1 MQRQAQ
7 NKKPPRRSSQ
17 RARHVSS
24 AIPHR
29 VPRTAKLRAEE
40 ELGGRRECFLL
51 LRLLCLPLLCLPLL
65 CLPLPLHSLSPLHLI
80 LSCAA
85 LPTSLSFLPT
95 LEHVRIEF
103 LVHSFLVDV
112 WHLHCPSGP
121 TIQNMA
127 GTFGPY
133 SNHPSTVPGFDH
145 PFDVP
150 NFVDNDWLDL
160 CQEVP
165 PPGPRAKRSVSSRSH
180 DSGYGG
186 SSEGRSRLA
195 TPVLFS
201 GLTPESEASAISP
214 KGQAAPHPL
223 GDHYCQAYTH
233 HGHIQNNNCTTP
245 FTASWDSAAF
255 IGRLLLG
262 SNGHIAQSL
271 PALININGPNFGSQ
285 VNGSKDMATNETKAE
300 CVANRSEKGKNL
312 NDAPW
317 CYSEGSVEAS
327 DEGEDDSDHAYESIT
342 TSGGFRSDQLP
353 SFLPYLHSQE
363 TNTPSPYADSP
374 ESGSSSIG
382 TAGQDTPASSIS
394 YQSGRNGV
402 RRLGQSPLGAATGS
416 SNDSTPPTIVVEGEN
431 RAKATPRQP
440 LPFICW
446 YVAAG
451 EACPAKYVKRSTETR
466 HLWQ

>member
-1 MQRQAQ
+1 MGGANASCCFASCVFPSCVFPFRFL
-7 NKKPPRRSSQ
+7 PFHLFTSSFP
-17 RARHVSS
+17 A
-24 AIPHR
+24 
-29 VPRTAKLRAEE
+29 L
-40 ELGGRRECFLL
+40 LFLL
-51 LRLLCLPLLCLPLL
+51 VYHFCQRFSTFVSTFP
-65 CLPLPLHSLSPLHLI
+65 
-80 LSCAA
+80 
-85 LPTSLSFLPT
+85 
-95 LEHVRIEF
+95 
-103 LVHSFLVDV
+103 VHSFLVDV
-112 WHLHCPSGP
+112 WHSRCLSGP

-127 GTFGPY
+127 GIFGPY
-133 SNHPSTVPGFDH
+133 SNHPSIVPG
-145 PFDVP
+145 
-150 NFVDNDWLDL
+150 FVDNDRSDL
-160 CQEVP
+160 YQEVP
-165 PPGPRAKRSVSSRSH
+165 PPGPRRERSVSSRSH

-195 TPVLFS
+195 TPVS
-201 GLTPESEASAISP
+201 YRRAAEYEASAISP

-233 HGHIQNNNCTTP
+233 HGHIRNNNCTTP
-245 FTASWDSAAF
+245 FTANWDSATSN
-255 IGRLLLG
+255 GRLAFG
-262 SNGHIAQSL
+262 SNGHIAQPL
-271 PALININGPNFGSQ
+271 PAWINVNGLNFGRQ
-285 VNGSKDMATNETKAE
+285 VNGSNDIATDEPKAE
-300 CVANRSEKGKNL
+300 CVADRGEKEKNL

-327 DEGEDDSDHAYESIT
+327 DEGEDDSDLAYEGIT
-342 TSGGFRSDQLP
+342 TPGGFRSDLLP

-374 ESGSSSIG
+374 ESGSSSSG

-402 RRLGQSPLGAATGS
+402 RRLGQSPPGAATGS
-416 SNDSTPPTIVVEGEN
+416 SNDSTPPTIVVEGEK
-431 RAKATPRQP
+431 RAKATARQP